1 MIHAGV
7 RERMMLI
14 RFYEWICAATARMH
28 IRLTIVEHRLSTQ
41 TKTQTQTQEHTEAG
55 QVRHTY
61 RHTGTHTYTGT
72 VKNVCC
78 FGLDFT
84 FLLLVSVRTDF
95 VRELHSRCCD
105 VS

>member
-14 RFYEWICAATARMH
+14 RFYKWIRAATARMH

-95 VRELHSRCCD
+95 VRKLHSRRYD